1 MLHRH
6 ILCFFA
12 GLDLLSASWASAM
25 RMAGV
30 VVIAGT
36 WRIGLTS
43 AGKAA
48 ALGNAMSEAL

>member
-25 RMAGV
+25 RRKRE
-30 VVIAGT
+30 T
-36 WRIGLTS
+36 ETRRFDPTS